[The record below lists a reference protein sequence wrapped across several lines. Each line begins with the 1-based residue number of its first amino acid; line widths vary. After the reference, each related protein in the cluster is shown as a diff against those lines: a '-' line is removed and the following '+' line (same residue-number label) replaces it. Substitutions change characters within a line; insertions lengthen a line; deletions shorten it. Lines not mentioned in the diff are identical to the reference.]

1 MLRILPLLIL
11 LTASPVTA
19 GLLDQSWTKQM
30 EMRDAW
36 LVRRHSML
44 LEMMRRHGVS
54 MWVVVNEE
62 FHDDPLTEYI
72 APSRP
77 YAGNR
82 DLFVFVDAGKDGLKK
97 IAISGYSEEYLKRF
111 FETEDD
117 PKPAT
122 VAFPELIAKY
132 KPKTIALSTWGKRGV
147 TRSLTRDAYQF
158 LDELSKKSGAKLIA
172 AESLIEEYLDTR
184 IPEEMPLY
192 IEMVK
197 KTDEL
202 VKRALSN
209 EVITPGKTTAGDVRR
224 WLFDALWQ
232 ERLDTWFQP
241 DVRLQRKGSGNSTS
255 RGFLAVSREN
265 AVIQRGDLLHVDFG
279 IRHMGL
285 NTDWQKMAYVLRE
298 GETQAP
304 AGLHAALARTNALQD
319 AVMSISR
326 PGMKAGDV
334 YDKTMARMK
343 EKGINAQIYSHP
355 LGAQGHALGASID
368 FRSAQRKDTMAP
380 GKTLRLGSFIAI
392 ELNTKSPIPEWDGE
406 EVFIMQEDP
415 ARLTTEGWKF
425 FVPRQETFYLIR

>member
-1 MLRILPLLIL
+1 MLRIFPLLL
-11 LTASPVTA
+11 LLVGSPLSA
-19 GLLDQSWTKQM
+19 GLLDRPWTKQM
-30 EMRDAW
+30 ETRDAW
-36 LVRRHSML
+36 LVKRHSML

-72 APSRP
+72 APARP

-111 FETEDD
+111 FETEED

-122 VAFPELIAKY
+122 AAFPELIARY

-147 TRSLTRDAYQF
+147 TRSLSRDSYQF
-158 LDELSKKSGAKLIA
+158 LEELTKKSSAKLIA
-172 AESLIEEYLDTR
+172 AEPLIEEYLDTR

-232 ERLDTWFQP
+232 DRLDTWFPP
-241 DVRLQRKGSGNSTS
+241 DVRLQRKGAGNSTS
-255 RGFLAVSREN
+255 RGFLAVSPES

-285 NTDWQKMAYVLRE
+285 NTDWQKMAYVLRDR
-298 GETQAP
+298 ETEAP
-304 AGLHAALARTNALQD
+304 SGLRAALARTNALQD

-326 PGMKAGDV
+326 AGMKAGDV
-334 YDKTMARMK
+334 YDKSMARMK
-343 EKGINAQIYSHP
+343 EENINAQIYSHP

-392 ELNTKSPIPEWDGE
+392 ELNTKSPIPEWNNE
-406 EVFIMQEDP
+406 EVFVMQEDP
-415 ARLTTEGWKF
+415 AHLTTEGWKF
-425 FVPRQETFYLIR
+425 FVPRQESFYLIR